1 MSVTS
6 HSRRRARSVVLHTL
20 AIVTS
25 IVVAFPV
32 VWLLLETLKSSDQL
46 ALPRQWLPLHPTLQ
60 NYANIWSIA
69 HFDQYFATSA
79 IVALSTTALGLAL
92 AAPAAYGFTRLR
104 LRFAK
109 VMQGS
114 FLFAQMLPGVL
125 IVIPYFVTMRTL
137 GLLNTHAS
145 LILIYTALVLPI
157 CTWLLIGVFAA
168 IPAEI
173 DEAALV
179 DGCGRF
185 RAFAQIVLPL
195 AAPGVVAVG
204 LFAFLA
210 AWKEYLFAL
219 AVVTKPSLFTVTI
232 GVASLYGEA
241 GVRWGEATSA
251 AVIATL
257 PVLVA
262 FLYLQR
268 FLVSGLAA
276 GALKG

>member
-1 MSVTS
+1 V
-6 HSRRRARSVVLHTL
+6 
-20 AIVTS
+20 
-25 IVVAFPV
+25 
-32 VWLLLETLKSSDQL
+32 
-46 ALPRQWLPLHPTLQ
+46 ALPRQWIPAHPTLQ
-60 NYANIWSIA
+60 NYFNVWSIA
-69 HFDQYFATSA
+69 HFDQYFVTSA
-79 IVALSTTALGLAL
+79 TVAIGTTLFALAL

-104 LRFAK
+104 LRFARG
-109 VMQGS
+109 MQGG

-125 IVIPYFVTMRTL
+125 VVIPYFVTMRTL

-145 LILIYTALVLPI
+145 LVLIYTALALPI

-168 IPAEI
+168 IPSEI

-185 RAFAQIVLPL
+185 RAFWQIVLPL

-257 PVLVA
+257 PVLFA

-268 FLVSGLAA
+268 YLVANLAA